1 MTSEAPLPPTTPTAR
16 RPHPRP
22 QTPVRRRSR
31 TPRRVPSSEFSL
43 TPAERALLPDPDWV
57 TEDDADFIIGY
68 RRRKQPTINFEEYLR
83 RR

>member
-1 MTSEAPLPPTTPTAR
+1 
-16 RPHPRP
+16 
-22 QTPVRRRSR
+22 
-31 TPRRVPSSEFSL
+31 VPSSEFSL

-57 TEDDADFIIGY
+57 TEDDADFIIGC